1 MKKHVYQIINA
12 LAKLKL
18 KNAKVEVVQFSGV
31 ESMVA
36 QYEPGGNGSSRL
48 FELDHY
54 RVELNTRKLA
64 QVSKKKLDKIKQ
76 LKHQSHLALCLQDII
91 LDRVHMRELEGMTM
105 QTTLLILT
113 DTLFELQG
121 LKNGLTIDQS
131 NWSIDVL
138 SQVSC

>member
-1 MKKHVYQIINA
+1 MKKHVYQIISA

-121 LKNGLTIDQS
+121 LKNSLTIDQS

-138 SQVSC
+138 SQVGY